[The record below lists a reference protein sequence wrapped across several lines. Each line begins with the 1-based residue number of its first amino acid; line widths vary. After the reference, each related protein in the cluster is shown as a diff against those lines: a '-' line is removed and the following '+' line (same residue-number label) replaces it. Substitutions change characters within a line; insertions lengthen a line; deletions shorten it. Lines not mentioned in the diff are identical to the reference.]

1 MTRSLVVL
9 NPHASRLRSIETRS
23 ALEAAL
29 SRVLTERDGVAP
41 EIVTPADAQ
50 ATLAIARARV
60 AEGVGL
66 VVGAGG
72 DGTLNVL
79 AQALADTRVPLG
91 IIPGGT
97 GNVLAGV
104 LGVPGSLDGAV
115 AALATAVA
123 RPVDLGDVRVELD
136 AGPGQPPEIR
146 DLTFMVGAGIG
157 FDARIMQST
166 PPSLKRR
173 LGRSAYFVQAA
184 WLAARIGAV
193 PYRVTVDGETIEL
206 DGSIALVTNFAEL
219 VPGFVRTRLPVVP
232 DDGLFDVF
240 VAGARNPIAG
250 VRGLVD
256 HLVRTDLGHD
266 TGAGTIRL
274 RGRHVRLEALPHE
287 PLQVD
292 GDPLGP
298 GSLEATVRP
307 GALRVMVQPGPWP
320 EPTGEDGPATFTG
333 TPG

>member
-50 ATLAIARARV
+50 ATLAIARARI

-166 PPSLKRR
+166 PASLKRR